1 MFKELVMKWKLSR
14 LRKQQAKE
22 IAEWNA
28 RVEAKRKAKQAAK
41 AEAGR

>member
-28 RVEAKRKAKQAAK
+28 RVEAKKRTKREAKGKQ
-41 AEAGR
+41 